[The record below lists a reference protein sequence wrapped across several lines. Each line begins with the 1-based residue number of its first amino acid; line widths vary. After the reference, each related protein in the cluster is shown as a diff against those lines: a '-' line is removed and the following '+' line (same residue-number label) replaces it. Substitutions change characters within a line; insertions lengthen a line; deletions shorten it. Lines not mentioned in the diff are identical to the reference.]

1 MVKLESNIKIY
12 FKKCFIKRNSK
23 NSIADLIDLVK
34 TAVPDAEVNVLDKT
48 GMKDH
53 FIIHVT
59 SATFADLGVMDRHRK
74 VQDALNPAMQ
84 DGRIH
89 AAEIK
94 TATP

>member
-1 MVKLESNIKIY
+1 MI
-12 FKKCFIKRNSK
+12 
-23 NSIADLIDLVK
+23 SIADLIGLVK

-59 SATFADLGVMDRHRK
+59 SAAFADLGVMDRHRK

-94 TATP
+94 TATPQRLGSYKLHSLKL

>member
-1 MVKLESNIKIY
+1 MI
-12 FKKCFIKRNSK
+12 
-23 NSIADLIDLVK
+23 SIPDLINLVK

-48 GMKDH
+48 GMSDH
-53 FIIHVT
+53 FIFNDT
-59 SATFADLGVMDRHRK
+59 SAAFEELGIMDRHRK

>member
-1 MVKLESNIKIY
+1 
-12 FKKCFIKRNSK
+12 
-23 NSIADLIDLVK
+23 
-34 TAVPDAEVNVLDKT
+34 
-48 GMKDH
+48 MKDH
-53 FIIHVT
+53 FVIHVT
-59 SATFADLGVMDRHRK
+59 SAAFSDLGIMDRHRK